1 MKATG
6 VVRKIDDLGR
16 IVIPKEVRR
25 TLRINRGD
33 PLELYID
40 SDSNIIFKKYSLIE
54 EISKIIN
61 CLCEA
66 MYKIVDLPILICNNE
81 KVVTVSGISKKEYLN
96 RRLAPFISEFVS
108 LKDIYICDNNPD
120 SRAIF
125 PVEGIKKEA
134 LLIAPINLN
143 KNSIGTII
151 VLKNNKESQIS
162 IDFIS
167 KLVDF
172 VVVFLSKFEE

>member
-1 MKATG
+1 
-6 VVRKIDDLGR
+6 
-16 IVIPKEVRR
+16 
-25 TLRINRGD
+25 
-33 PLELYID
+33 
-40 SDSNIIFKKYSLIE
+40 
-54 EISKIIN
+54 
-61 CLCEA
+61 